1 MKCIGQTVKEASIIK
16 CKWQNLCG
24 RYLVFTVKLNF
35 AVCLKVF
42 IIKCSQENT
51 KEESVVLGYE
61 KTDGPMKQNR
71 KFKKRLKCI

>member
-1 MKCIGQTVKEASIIK
+1 M
-16 CKWQNLCG
+16 
-24 RYLVFTVKLNF
+24 FTVKLNF